1 MKQVILQSIALRDW
15 KSLNVSVE
23 FNQHGATT
31 IQGRNGIGKSSIYH
45 AWLWLLTGYIVAG
58 ENKNADLYDHRFK
71 LTPDTPTASVKAIL
85 LVDGEQVMIERTAK
99 SKFVRKRGTDIFE
112 KAPSDEYKL
121 YVDNIE
127 TSIGGF
133 EDTIKGLFG
142 VPSSLLPYILSGEF
156 FSFLAS
162 QDMWK
167 ARALL
172 EDMTREIPIEEMTDK
187 DYSPLKIKLEKYSI
201 EQLKEQNANSLAPLK
216 QREHDIPIKI
226 EEKQKLIAEYREND
240 FVAIAKEIESCK
252 NSIKSIDDEM
262 MGTKASMEAKVHERN
277 EAIKKRGDI
286 MALIE
291 DKRRAYD
298 KTFQEEVDEI
308 NKKITDLKS
317 QNSRFTI
324 EREDKMRL
332 IESKRKANKER
343 EASADKMEAEL
354 QVMRDNLVTIKNRA
368 FDEANLICKYC
379 GQPLPEK
386 EQEEMR
392 LKFEAQ
398 KEKDKEDNISKGKAK
413 KAELENLKETITS
426 CNTEIESLQQEYDS
440 MPRGD
445 DNTEIEMLEKQKS
458 DARASHTPFSETDEY
473 KGLIKEHDAIEVPAT
488 ETDANAET
496 RKKEKSE
503 LMDKF
508 ESLNRKYGLLTEVE
522 KMEKEIHDLENEKEE
537 VGRHIVQIEQF
548 QALIEAF
555 EEEKARRVSEQ
566 INGRMEGCMIRMWRI
581 QKDGQRTKDCVI
593 TNGEGVGYST
603 TNFSDRIRMN
613 MQLQRLFCDNY
624 GILPPTFVDEAY
636 AFDSWHE
643 PKAWHEGQQM
653 ILLSPSDDNFMN
665 VQHK

>member
-1 MKQVILQSIALRDW
+1 MRQVILKSIALRDW

-23 FNQHGATT
+23 FNLHGVTT

-112 KAPSDEYKL
+112 KAPSDDYKL

-142 VPSSLLPYILSGEF
+142 VSSSLLPYILSGEF

-187 DYSPLKIKLEKYSI
+187 DYSPLKTKLEKYSI

-226 EEKQKLIAEYREND
+226 EEKQKLIAEYRKND
-240 FVAIAKEIESCK
+240 FVAIAKDIESCK

-262 MGTKASMEAKVHERN
+262 MGTKASMEAKVQERN

-324 EREDKMRL
+324 ERADKMRL

-354 QVMRDNLVTIKNRA
+354 QVMRDNLATIKNRA
-368 FDEANLICKYC
+368 FDEANLICMDYSIF
-379 GQPLPEK
+379 LWHSY
-386 EQEEMR
+386 EE
-392 LKFEAQ
+392 
-398 KEKDKEDNISKGKAK
+398 
-413 KAELENLKETITS
+413 ELENLKETITS

-445 DNTEIEMLEKQKS
+445 DNTEIEILEKQKS

-473 KGLIKEHDAIEVPAT
+473 KALIKEHDAIEVPAT
-488 ETDANAET
+488 ETDTNAET
-496 RKKEKSE
+496 RKKEKSD

-522 KMEKEIHDLENEKEE
+522 KMEKEIHAD
-537 VGRHIVQIEQF
+537 
-548 QALIEAF
+548 
-555 EEEKARRVSEQ
+555 
-566 INGRMEGCMIRMWRI
+566 
-581 QKDGQRTKDCVI
+581 RTI
-593 TNGEGVGYST
+593 PS
-603 TNFSDRIRMN
+603 
-613 MQLQRLFCDNY
+613 
-624 GILPPTFVDEAY
+624 AY
-636 AFDSWHE
+636 RGF
-643 PKAWHEGQQM
+643 
-653 ILLSPSDDNFMN
+653 
-665 VQHK
+665 